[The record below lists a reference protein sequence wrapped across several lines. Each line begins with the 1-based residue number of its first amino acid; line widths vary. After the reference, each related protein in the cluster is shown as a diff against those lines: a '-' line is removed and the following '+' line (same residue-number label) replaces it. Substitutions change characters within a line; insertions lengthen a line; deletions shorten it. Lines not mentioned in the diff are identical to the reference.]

1 MTLSLTEEGAVAT
14 WPRPRGSKKK
24 PNVPSTGITVIS
36 DKMKTHVLEVSS
48 GFDVIDTLEGLF
60 QASKCR

>member
-14 WPRPRGSKKK
+14 CPRPRGSKKK
-24 PNVPSTGITVIS
+24 PNVPSTGITEIS

-48 GFDVIDTLEGLF
+48 GFDVIDTLEGF
-60 QASKCR
+60 IPS